1 MDGSRSDRARARA
14 QQLLAEIAPLPDD
27 SELQRLREL
36 SLNYIREAE
45 RVEGNAASTREDSE
59 QISAA
64 LDAIAR
70 DFFAQALQSKSRSQ

>member
-1 MDGSRSDRARARA
+1 MDGSRGDRARARA

-27 SELQRLREL
+27 SQLQRLREL

-45 RVEGNAASTREDSE
+45 RVEGNPVSTREDSE

>member
-1 MDGSRSDRARARA
+1 MDGSRSERARARA
-14 QQLLAEIAPLPDD
+14 QHLLAEIAPLPDD
-27 SELQRLREL
+27 SELQSLREL

-45 RVEGNAASTREDSE
+45 RREGNPVSTPEASE

-70 DFFAQALQSKSRSQ
+70 DFFAHALQNKSKR

>member
-45 RVEGNAASTREDSE
+45 RAEGNAASTREDSE

-70 DFFAQALQSKSRSQ
+70 DFFAQALQSKSRG